1 MPPPVVLVVDD
12 DPVIVKLLTVNF
24 EMEGFTVRSAT
35 DGAEGLAAAR
45 AQRPD
50 VVVSDIMMP
59 NVSGLDL
66 VRELKGSPDTATI
79 PIVLLSAKAQAG
91 DVRDGLAAGADDY
104 VTKPFEPIDLVDRIT
119 ALLKR

>member
-24 EMEGFTVRSAT
+24 EMEGFTVLTAV
-35 DGAEGLAAAR
+35 DGAEGVALAR
-45 AQRPD
+45 ADRPD

-66 VRELKGSPDTATI
+66 VRQLKASPDTAAI

-91 DVRDGLAAGADDY
+91 DIRDGLAVGADDY
-104 VTKPFEPIDLVDRIT
+104 VTKPFEPIDLVDRVN
-119 ALLKR
+119 ALLRR